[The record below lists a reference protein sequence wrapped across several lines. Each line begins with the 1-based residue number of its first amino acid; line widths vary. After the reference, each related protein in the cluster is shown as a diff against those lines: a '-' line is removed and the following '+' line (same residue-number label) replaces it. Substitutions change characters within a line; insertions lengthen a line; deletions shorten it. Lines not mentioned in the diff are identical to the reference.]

1 MNRLTDEQMD
11 KIIRAKFKNDNQI
24 SDKANSVFDS
34 FKPSQ
39 FNNQFVNNS
48 VKTNEITN
56 NVQSEKHETNNKT
69 NNMNNAG
76 HKIIEVNFYKKLNRI
91 LSVAAVSLTV
101 VIVGGTAIYFNKNG
115 KIGLNNE
122 PQIITYNQ
130 KSLVKNEKLEVSNE
144 QILKETEKGFVKA
157 YMLGK
162 RDIGINLKSE
172 YWNEFEGGFTST
184 DCYKVDNITENVS
197 DIFIGEIS
205 GAGMP
210 YLFLLMEDGTIQY
223 VDLNCYANNVFY
235 FEATK
240 LEGLYNVVGLEQKSR
255 KFSYS
260 NTDYEY
266 VNAIRNDGLRKEI
279 EIGMVNNWY
288 DQETVNYDKLNEK
301 YIKAHN
307 KEAIVDDGKGDFT
320 VDNKNYYSINNENE
334 YVYYMDKGNFYRVRK
349 SNYNEE
355 CIATGVS
362 SIVRNYADGRISVYV
377 GDVYEIY
384 SLDKN
389 VVFKTR
395 NEQVINSVT
404 TQKQISKINLSDEN
418 LAYAV
423 SELNNFSDGM
433 KLTTDDYMR
442 VAYNM
447 INDKIVKIENDSD
460 LKGTINVSEDEI
472 NNIIY
477 SIFGVKLNKQG
488 SYGDVLKY
496 QNSQYILQKSDRG
509 SSPVIKNISTD
520 IAAGTKY
527 ITYDLYISDYTNT
540 ETYKGKFELAV
551 SNSDGYVK
559 SKKAIVLNGENGN
572 RVVKRLSPSGWAGSS
587 MQEIRLYENGDVYHV
602 VYDGAGETEENVI
615 RMELIA
621 KNAEGI
627 EEKLSEYA
635 INGVEGNH
643 VVEGI
648 IIKGKN
654 LNRIMQNNE
663 SWIIFENN

>member
-24 SDKANSVFDS
+24 SDKANSVFAN

-223 VDLNCYANNVFY
+223 VDLNCYAN
-235 FEATK
+235 
-240 LEGLYNVVGLEQKSR
+240 
-255 KFSYS
+255 
-260 NTDYEY
+260 
-266 VNAIRNDGLRKEI
+266 I
-279 EIGMVNNWY
+279 
-288 DQETVNYDKLNEK
+288 
-301 YIKAHN
+301 
-307 KEAIVDDGKGDFT
+307 
-320 VDNKNYYSINNENE
+320 
-334 YVYYMDKGNFYRVRK
+334 
-349 SNYNEE
+349 
-355 CIATGVS
+355 
-362 SIVRNYADGRISVYV
+362 
-377 GDVYEIY
+377 
-384 SLDKN
+384 
-389 VVFKTR
+389 
-395 NEQVINSVT
+395 T
-404 TQKQISKINLSDEN
+404 T
-418 LAYAV
+418 
-423 SELNNFSDGM
+423 F
-433 KLTTDDYMR
+433 
-442 VAYNM
+442 
-447 INDKIVKIENDSD
+447 
-460 LKGTINVSEDEI
+460 
-472 NNIIY
+472 
-477 SIFGVKLNKQG
+477 
-488 SYGDVLKY
+488 
-496 QNSQYILQKSDRG
+496 
-509 SSPVIKNISTD
+509 
-520 IAAGTKY
+520 
-527 ITYDLYISDYTNT
+527 
-540 ETYKGKFELAV
+540 
-551 SNSDGYVK
+551 
-559 SKKAIVLNGENGN
+559 
-572 RVVKRLSPSGWAGSS
+572 
-587 MQEIRLYENGDVYHV
+587 
-602 VYDGAGETEENVI
+602 
-615 RMELIA
+615 
-621 KNAEGI
+621 
-627 EEKLSEYA
+627 
-635 INGVEGNH
+635 
-643 VVEGI
+643 
-648 IIKGKN
+648 
-654 LNRIMQNNE
+654 
-663 SWIIFENN
+663 